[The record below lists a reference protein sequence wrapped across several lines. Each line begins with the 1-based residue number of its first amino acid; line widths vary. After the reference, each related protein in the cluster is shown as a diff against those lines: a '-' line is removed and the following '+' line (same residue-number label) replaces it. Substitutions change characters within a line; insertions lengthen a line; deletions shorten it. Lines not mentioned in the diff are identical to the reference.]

1 VDSHNGEVYC
11 ISRRQAFVT
20 EHDIPG
26 SFDCRFVHR
35 EYFIDH
41 SQHAF
46 LGVCSKRRARARA
59 GPPLSLLP
67 VSLALIE
74 Q

>member
-1 VDSHNGEVYC
+1 
-11 ISRRQAFVT
+11 VT

-46 LGVCSKRRARARA
+46 LGVCSKRRAGARA